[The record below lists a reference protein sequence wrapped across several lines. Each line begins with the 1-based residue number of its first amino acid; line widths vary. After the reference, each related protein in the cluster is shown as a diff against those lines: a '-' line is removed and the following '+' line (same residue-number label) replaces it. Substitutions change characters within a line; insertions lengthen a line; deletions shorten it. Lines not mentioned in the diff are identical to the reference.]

1 MAVLVTSTAVVA
13 ALAEDVI
20 VSTAAADGT
29 AAIATRNG
37 LFQGV
42 RRGEAG
48 VEPFARLK
56 RIGKIMIKSAARP
69 RMFLLPLFAVF
80 ALANSASVPQR
91 YTLDASASNVSAK
104 VPFFGLAS
112 KTARFPRMQ
121 GAVTIVPG
129 APEKAVIDVTFDATA
144 IQAPDSVTLA
154 RLRGD
159 KFFWV
164 EKYPSIRFIGR
175 SLKLSSTTRGTVSGE
190 LTARGVT
197 RPATLAVTFN
207 ADPIAQAG
215 KPVSFTGTTT
225 IDMALRYKL
234 NDKLELSLEG
244 IAKVRRDFVAAA
256 RAFAGR
262 HDLLVFEWFE
272 DAFQVGDRQLQTL
285 GQLGGGDAAQVLL
298 CRDQHAHIHGI
309 DGFVGN
315 HVLNLS

>member
-1 MAVLVTSTAVVA
+1 
-13 ALAEDVI
+13 
-20 VSTAAADGT
+20 
-29 AAIATRNG
+29 
-37 LFQGV
+37 
-42 RRGEAG
+42 
-48 VEPFARLK
+48 
-56 RIGKIMIKSAARP
+56 MIKSAARP

-112 KTARFPRMQ
+112 KTARFPRME

-129 APEKAVIDVTFDATA
+129 APEKALIDVTFDATA
-144 IQAPDSVTLA
+144 IEAPDSVTLA
-154 RLRGD
+154 RLRSD

-215 KPVSFTGTTT
+215 KPVRFTGTTT
-225 IDMALRYKL
+225 ID
-234 NDKLELSLEG
+234 
-244 IAKVRRDFVAAA
+244 RRQFGMKAYQ
-256 RAFAGR
+256 
-262 HDLLVFEWFE
+262 LLVGNKV
-272 DAFQVGDRQLQTL
+272 DITL
-285 GQLGGGDAAQVLL
+285 RARMVP
-298 CRDQHAHIHGI
+298 R
-309 DGFVGN
+309 
-315 HVLNLS
+315 